1 MRTLNAA
8 GPAPERTGNRPHEL
22 SSLGGFDNSADSPT
36 PAATQLDLFT
46 RSQERRDA
54 EFAEK
59 PPKRRHKKTIGRGK
73 PKPTAEGSGEPGTVA
88 ASQAEQQISNRG
100 NARPDNKPF
109 VISATDLRS
118 KKFPPLRFIVD
129 GFIAEGC
136 TLLAGKPKL
145 GKSWLMLDIALATA
159 RGQYCLGNAK
169 CDQGAVLYLADHL
182 ARAIGQFGWS
192 SFNTKRRDLRNRLK
206 LLRDSFETAADILA
220 SVGDLREKIDVD
232 LLGFIANVAVEAEPG
247 LTSSAMNRKYAA
259 AHEQIRH
266 MLKDVKAAETI
277 IEQSS
282 ADGPARA
289 TYYDLIV
296 EGARSAA
303 QSLAIPLT
311 IGGDR
316 DGNPHDTPFVRLV
329 MGLES
334 LLPSEMQSPS
344 LAACAKRIERSP
356 AWCLTR

>member
-1 MRTLNAA
+1 MNAEA
-8 GPAPERTGNRPHEL
+8 SVPDQKHRRIE
-22 SSLGGFDNSADSPT
+22 
-36 PAATQLDLFT
+36 DLLP
-46 RSQERRDA
+46 REGYA
-54 EFAEK
+54 EIE
-59 PPKRRHKKTIGRGK
+59 
-73 PKPTAEGSGEPGTVA
+73 
-88 ASQAEQQISNRG
+88 
-100 NARPDNKPF
+100 
-109 VISATDLRS
+109 ISAED
-118 KKFPPLRFIVD
+118 FRFILNDVMPGVEWAD
-129 GFIAEGC
+129 DVIDMAIDQIAE
-136 TLLAGKPKL
+136 
-145 GKSWLMLDIALATA
+145 
-159 RGQYCLGNAK
+159 
-169 CDQGAVLYLADHL
+169 HF
-182 ARAIGQFGWS
+182 ARAVGQFGWS
-192 SFNTKRRDLRNRLK
+192 SFNTKRRDLHKRLK
-206 LLRDSFETAADILA
+206 LLRDSLGTAADILA
-220 SVGDLREKIDVD
+220 SSGDLREKIDVD

-247 LTSSAMNRKYAA
+247 LTSSAMNRNYAG

-296 EGARSAA
+296 EGAGAA
-303 QSLAIPLT
+303 ARSLAIPLT

>member
-1 MRTLNAA
+1 M
-8 GPAPERTGNRPHEL
+8 P
-22 SSLGGFDNSADSPT
+22 D
-36 PAATQLDLFT
+36 Q
-46 RSQERRDA
+46 
-54 EFAEK
+54 
-59 PPKRRHKKTIGRGK
+59 KRRRFEDYL
-73 PKPTAEGSGEPGTVA
+73 PREGFTEIELTSDHFRAILNDAMPSGEW
-88 ASQAEQQISNRG
+88 
-100 NARPDNKPF
+100 PDN
-109 VISATDLRS
+109 VIDAV
-118 KKFPPLRFIVD
+118 VD
-129 GFIAEGC
+129 E
-136 TLLAGKPKL
+136 
-145 GKSWLMLDIALATA
+145 
-159 RGQYCLGNAK
+159 
-169 CDQGAVLYLADHL
+169 LADHL
-182 ARAIGQFGWS
+182 ARAIGQFRWS
-192 SFNTKRRDLRNRLK
+192 SFNTKRCDLRKRLK
-206 LLRDSFETAADILA
+206 LLRDSLETAADILA
-220 SVGDLREKIDVD
+220 SSGDLREKIDVD
-232 LLGFIANVAVEAEPG
+232 LLGFIANVAVEEEPG

-296 EGARSAA
+296 EGAGAA
-303 QSLAIPLT
+303 ARSLAIPLT

>member
-1 MRTLNAA
+1 M
-8 GPAPERTGNRPHEL
+8 P
-22 SSLGGFDNSADSPT
+22 D
-36 PAATQLDLFT
+36 QK
-46 RSQERRDA
+46 RRRFEDYLPR
-54 EFAEK
+54 EGFAEIELTSDHFRAILNDAM
-59 PPKRRHKKTIGRGK
+59 P
-73 PKPTAEGSGEPGTVA
+73 SGEW
-88 ASQAEQQISNRG
+88 
-100 NARPDNKPF
+100 PDN
-109 VISATDLRS
+109 VIDAV
-118 KKFPPLRFIVD
+118 VD
-129 GFIAEGC
+129 E
-136 TLLAGKPKL
+136 
-145 GKSWLMLDIALATA
+145 
-159 RGQYCLGNAK
+159 
-169 CDQGAVLYLADHL
+169 LADHL

-220 SVGDLREKIDVD
+220 SSGDLREKIDVD

-344 LAACAKRIERSP
+344 MAACAKRIERSP